1 MERTI
6 IYLLALV
13 NLCVGLK
20 LFYRRPRPFGRGT
33 YEDYPEAAHP
43 RGLKQEEEKK
53 QSPQQQAP
61 EKPKTKRA
69 VHER

>member
-13 NLCVGLK
+13 NLCVGLR

-33 YEDYPEAAHP
+33 YEDYPEAARP
-43 RGLKQEEEKK
+43 REQKQEEKE
-53 QSPQQQAP
+53 QSLRQQAP
-61 EKPKTKRA
+61 EKPETKKGCA
-69 VHER
+69 

>member
-43 RGLKQEEEKK
+43 RGLKQEEKE
-53 QSPQQQAP
+53 QSL
-61 EKPKTKRA
+61 
-69 VHER
+69 

>member
-33 YEDYPEAAHP
+33 YEDYPEAAYP
-43 RGLKQEEEKK
+43 RGLKQEEKER
-53 QSPQQQAP
+53 SLQQQAP
-61 EKPKTKRA
+61 EKPEIKKGCA
-69 VHER
+69 